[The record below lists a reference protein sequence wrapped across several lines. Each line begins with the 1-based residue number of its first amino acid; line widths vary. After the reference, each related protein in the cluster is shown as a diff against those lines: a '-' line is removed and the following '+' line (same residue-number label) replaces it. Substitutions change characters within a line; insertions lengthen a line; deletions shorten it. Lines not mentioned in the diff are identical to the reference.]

1 MDTLDSGLTVIHHE
15 ERDSSVFSPYVPG
28 IKVVHGALVFL
39 SGVTAAPVYHDHP
52 HVPEVFNGIP
62 QDIEG
67 QVALTFEHV
76 DRGLRAAGCRRD
88 QVVALF
94 RFFTDI
100 DADQDVVN
108 RVQAEYFGE
117 HHPTHT
123 SVEVTRLAPDRR
135 LRLELQVIAVAS
147 GPEGMG

>member
-1 MDTLDSGLTVIHHE
+1 MDPADSGLAAVHH
-15 ERDSSVFSPYVPG
+15 DDYDKSVFSPYIPG
-28 IKVVHGALVFL
+28 IKIRGGSLVFL

-52 HVPEVFNGIP
+52 HVPEVFNAIP

-67 QVALTFEHV
+67 QVALTFENIE
-76 DRGLRAAGCRRD
+76 RGLSAAGCRRD
-88 QVVALF
+88 QVVALY

-108 RVQAEYFGE
+108 RAQAEFFGD

-123 SVEVTRLAPDRR
+123 SIEVTRLAPDRR

-147 GPEGMG
+147 GEVDS